1 MVRAAAHIF
10 IIVFI
15 SLCSIILAQSQ
26 QLESKQEELYKVKEE
41 ISNLEKKLQQ
51 STKKEK
57 ESTEAFENLGRQSF
71 LITKLISTLRR
82 DENQKQSEIDMQVEN
97 IKSIEN
103 EIKILQ
109 HNYSK
114 YVVANYKYGTYT
126 EWESVFDAASVQQAI
141 LRVEYLKRFSK
152 KRENDLNRLNEN
164 KMILIAAKEKLL
176 KEIELKKIL
185 TKEKIA
191 EEKVLEKKLNER
203 KKILTALKKDRKKLT
218 NRINEKRK
226 AEKQIKNL
234 ITKLVEEAE
243 QRRREAELKVNE
255 APDLADTKP
264 VKEFTQSEY
273 NVDLSTIK
281 FSSFAELKGKLD
293 WPVSK
298 GKIIGKFG
306 ENRNKSLNT
315 ITVNYG
321 VDIKAAGDLVVKN
334 VAEGVV
340 SAIDWIPGYGT
351 VIIISHKGDYRT
363 VYGRVSEVYVNEGD
377 QIKTGS
383 LLAKVGE
390 SLDGNLLHFEIWNSR
405 QNVNP
410 ELWLKKK

>member
-1 MVRAAAHIF
+1 MVRVASHIF
-10 IIVFI
+10 III
-15 SLCSIILAQSQ
+15 LLSLCSIILAQSQ
-26 QLESKQEELYKVKEE
+26 QLESKQEELSKVKEE
-41 ISNLEKKLQQ
+41 INNLEKELQQ
-51 STKKEK
+51 RTKKEK
-57 ESTEAFENLGRQSF
+57 ESTEAFENIGRQNF
-71 LITKLISTLRR
+71 LMTKLISTLRR
-82 DENQKQSEIDMQVEN
+82 DENQKQSEIDVQIEK

-164 KMILIAAKEKLL
+164 KMNLIAAKEKLL

-185 TKEKIA
+185 TDEKIA

-203 KKILTALKKDRKKLT
+203 KKILTALKKDKKKLT

-243 QRRREAELKVNE
+243 QRRREAELKENE
-255 APDLADTKP
+255 TPVLADRKP
-264 VKEFTQSEY
+264 VKEFTQTEY

-306 ENRNKSLNT
+306 ENRNKTLNT
-315 ITVNYG
+315 VTVNYG
-321 VDIKAAGDLVVKN
+321 VDIKVADDLGVKN

-377 QIKTGS
+377 KIKTGS

-410 ELWLKKK
+410 ELWLKK

>member
-1 MVRAAAHIF
+1 MVRIFLHIF
-10 IIVFI
+10 IIFTL
-15 SLCSIILAQSQ
+15 SLCNTSFSQTQ
-26 QLESKQEELYKVKEE
+26 QLDSKQEELSKVKEE
-41 ISNLEKKLQQ
+41 ITNLEKELQQ
-51 STKKEK
+51 RNKKEK
-57 ESTEAFENLGRQSF
+57 ESTEAFENIGRQSF
-71 LITKLISTLRR
+71 LMTKLISTLMRE
-82 DENQKQSEIDMQVEN
+82 ENQKQSEIDLQAEN

-109 HNYSK
+109 NNYSK

-152 KRENDLNRLNEN
+152 KRENDLNRLNDN
-164 KMILIAAKEKLL
+164 KRNLITAKEKLL

-191 EEKVLEKKLNER
+191 EEKVLKEKLNER
-203 KKILTALKKDRKKLT
+203 KKILTALKKDKKKLT
-218 NRINEKRK
+218 SRINEKRK

-243 QRRREAELKVNE
+243 QRRKETELKENE
-255 APDLADTKP
+255 KLVLADKKP
-264 VKEFTQSEY
+264 IKEITQPEY

-281 FSSFAELKGKLD
+281 FSSFAELKGKLN

-298 GKIIGKFG
+298 GKIVGKFG

-315 ITVNYG
+315 VTVNYG
-321 VDIKAAGDLVVKN
+321 VDIKAAGDLGVKN

-377 QIKTGS
+377 KIKTGS

-410 ELWLKKK
+410 ELWLKK